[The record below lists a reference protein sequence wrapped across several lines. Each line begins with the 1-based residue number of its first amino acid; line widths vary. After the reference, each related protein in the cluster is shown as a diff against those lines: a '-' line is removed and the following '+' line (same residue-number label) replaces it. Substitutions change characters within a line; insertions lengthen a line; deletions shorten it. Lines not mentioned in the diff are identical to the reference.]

1 MVQLDPTWLDA
12 SAPWNVKARRAA
24 RHLTELRQ
32 EVDAFRSRRPFA
44 LTPEPTDTPGRLAYR
59 LKFREP
65 IPADLSAIVGDVLH
79 NLRSALEC
87 VAYELAQ
94 RTRGA
99 ALTPT
104 EERATTFPIRPT
116 PESFE
121 EFFTEN
127 KRRSTLFDARSR
139 TALRRVQPFWLADQ
153 ARELNIDLNDS
164 VDRVAWDELT
174 RLDALWN
181 IDKHRRLTVTAW
193 WPEIIYWGSNGESQR
208 KAYRG
213 DGTVADGSILL
224 YVDGTDEG
232 QGDEL
237 SYEFNLTLTDD
248 PARHANPNAGQDV
261 VQLLG
266 SWHSRIVNWVF
277 PTIYTALASAPT
289 R

>member
-1 MVQLDPTWLDA
+1 VVIQLDQTWLDPSA
-12 SAPWNVKARRAA
+12 SWNVKARRAA
-24 RHLTELRQ
+24 HHFADLRQ

-44 LTPEPTDTPGRLAYR
+44 LTPEPAETPRRLAYR

-65 IPADLSAIVGDVLH
+65 IPAELSAIVGDVLH

-87 VAYELAQ
+87 VAYELAR
-94 RTRGA
+94 RTRGT
-99 ALTPT
+99 ALTPA
-104 EERATTFPIRPT
+104 EERATTFPIQPT

-121 EFFTEN
+121 KFFTEN
-127 KRRSTLFDARSR
+127 KRRDTLFDARSR
-139 TALRRVQPFWLADQ
+139 AALRLVQPFWLADQ
-153 ARELNIDLNDS
+153 AREFNIELNDG

-193 WPEIIYWGSNGESQR
+193 WPEMIYWGSNGESRR

-224 YVDGTDEG
+224 YVDGSDEG

-248 PARHANPNAGQDV
+248 PARQANPNAGQDV
-261 VQLLG
+261 VELLD
-266 SWHSRIVNWVF
+266 SRHSRVINWVF
-277 PTIYTALASAPT
+277 PTVFTALASP
-289 R
+289 